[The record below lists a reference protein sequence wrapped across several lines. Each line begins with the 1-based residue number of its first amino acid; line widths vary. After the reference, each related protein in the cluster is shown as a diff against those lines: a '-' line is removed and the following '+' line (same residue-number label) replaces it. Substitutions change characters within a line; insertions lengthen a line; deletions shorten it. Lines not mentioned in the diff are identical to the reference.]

1 MPPNQH
7 PAALIWCKKKCIYQD
22 YFTRKLVGSGGNL
35 YLYIFSDAIRLMES
49 RRTKNEENKPLM
61 YLPFILY
68 YFLEN
73 IHLLKAKSKY
83 SLTKQYATKFHGTDN
98 DILVELICF

>member
-1 MPPNQH
+1 
-7 PAALIWCKKKCIYQD
+7 
-22 YFTRKLVGSGGNL
+22 
-35 YLYIFSDAIRLMES
+35 MES

-68 YFLEN
+68 YYLEN

-83 SLTKQYATKFHGTDN
+83 SLTEQYHGTDK